1 MRFKDLV
8 KFNEAMLARQVWRLI
23 NDHSSLFYRVFK
35 AKYFPRGSIFEA
47 SASSGSYAWQSILK
61 ARNVIS
67 AGMRRRL
74 GDGKRIKFYNENWHP
89 GNESTKVISPCVPA
103 LEGAESI
110 F

>member
-8 KFNEAMLARQVWRLI
+8 KFNEAMLARQVWRLM

-74 GDGKRIKFYNENWHP
+74 GDGKSIKFYNENWQP
-89 GNESTKVISPCVPA
+89 GN
-103 LEGAESI
+103 
-110 F
+110 